1 MVNTHYM
8 VDGHPIHN
16 KDPYNGFYKSRVEP
30 LDEWLLTMS
39 IDHSSYGRVP
49 LFSGLICPIE
59 AMPQRLSSAQ
69 SILGIDQR

>member
-1 MVNTHYM
+1 MTS
-8 VDGHPIHN
+8 
-16 KDPYNGFYKSRVEP
+16 PY
-30 LDEWLLTMS
+30 EWLLTMS